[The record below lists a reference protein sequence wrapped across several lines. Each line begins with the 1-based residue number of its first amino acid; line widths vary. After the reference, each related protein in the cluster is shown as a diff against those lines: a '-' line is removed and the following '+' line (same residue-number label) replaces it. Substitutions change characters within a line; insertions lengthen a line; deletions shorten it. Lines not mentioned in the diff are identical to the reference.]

1 MLARGHLVLGG
12 QQTLETRV
20 CGLVAALTEV
30 RLNVVGVQVLVNLRT
45 LALGHAV
52 HGPGVHEVRG
62 VGEVRT
68 RIDVPIL
75 GSHDS
80 VIAVVVVLHEL
91 ANERSHFGA
100 ARGRQGTA
108 LAEVV
113 LHVHNNQCLRHSR
126 PYKPFLYGH
135 E

>member
-1 MLARGHLVLGG
+1 MLAGCDLILGY
-12 QQTLETRV
+12 QKTLKTRV
-20 CGLVAALTEV
+20 RCLEAALTEV

-75 GSHDS
+75 GGHDC
-80 VIAVVVVLHEL
+80 VVAVVVVLHEL
-91 ANERSHFGA
+91 ANERSHLGA

-135 E
+135 G